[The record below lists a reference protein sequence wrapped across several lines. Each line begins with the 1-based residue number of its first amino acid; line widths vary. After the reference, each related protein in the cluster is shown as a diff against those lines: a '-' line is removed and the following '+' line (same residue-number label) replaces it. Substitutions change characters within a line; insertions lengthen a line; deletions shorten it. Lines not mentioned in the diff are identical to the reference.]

1 MLMEECLQLRY
12 ERGTKSPLA
21 TKTMSHL
28 RQALQ
33 LEKKMGEKLAQ
44 RGLLQQE
51 VFGFKA
57 VNESNENS
65 HLVDTQRSAP
75 DRPTPFDGSKPIR
88 RPHTGLY

>member
-1 MLMEECLQLRY
+1 
-12 ERGTKSPLA
+12 
-21 TKTMSHL
+21 MSHL

-65 HLVDTQRSAP
+65 HLVGCR
-75 DRPTPFDGSKPIR
+75 TPG
-88 RPHTGLY
+88 